1 MNGTD
6 LEHLRLA
13 IAKPLDALGIRVQV
27 KQHQTHLN
35 LILNHRPEI
44 RVDYGAASHLILRTL
59 QNLDLAD
66 LSHVRILGRIIGEK
80 KAQWQQMYSLPP
92 RSLPGT
98 QQAVVE
104 KNLPEEKT
112 PEGQPESQSDSQPE
126 CQFVG
131 RPGFY
136 WNFLGNGYSIP
147 ALGTMIL
154 FIKDGMLIARRK
166 GFLES
171 SEIWMPLATINSLE
185 FYQTPMYL
193 FSYLGFMCIIGTV
206 FVRSLILLAP
216 ILIVVAFLF
225 RSKHIIVKNYT
236 NTIIFF
242 GADVQDYNEII
253 RSLKLMEHP
262 NVERI

>member
-35 LILNHRPEI
+35 LILNRRPDI
-44 RVDYGAASHLILRTL
+44 PVDYGAATKVILSAL
-59 QNLDLAD
+59 QNLDIAD
-66 LSHVRILGRIIGEK
+66 LSHVRLLGRVIGEK
-80 KAQWQQMYSLPP
+80 KAEWQQMYPLSARSTPEVKQATIETISP
-92 RSLPGT
+92 R
-98 QQAVVE
+98 
-104 KNLPEEKT
+104 EKT
-112 PEGQPESQSDSQPE
+112 PEGQPNYLPD
-126 CQFVG
+126 CQFIG

-154 FIKDGMLIARRK
+154 FIKDEVLIARRK

-171 SEIWMPLATINSLE
+171 SEIWMPLSTINSLE

-193 FSYLGFMCIIGTV
+193 FSYLGFICIIGTV

-262 NVERI
+262 NIEKI